1 MFPQNVLQSLC
12 SPAPILLTFHRCVCK
27 SLYSHKGSQ
36 SLNVYS
42 LYSQKDFPVP
52 MFSKDVPLS
61 LHSPSLNPTVMTPLF
76 HRSVFHSLC
85 SPIMFPISYFPQR
98 YPAVPMLLSPF
109 PCVPQKI
116 IGTGTKL
123 GNIRTDYRDWGT
135 SGIFWEHRDWKHCSV
150 GGHWC
155 WGTKGLREYRD
166 WGA

>member
-1 MFPQNVLQSLC
+1 
-12 SPAPILLTFHRCVCK
+12 
-27 SLYSHKGSQ
+27 
-36 SLNVYS
+36 
-42 LYSQKDFPVP
+42 

-109 PCVPQKI
+109 PGVPQKI

-166 WGA
+166 WGAEGLGNILDNFTRGSYSLCEDLGVWDKSRKLFLFVLDMIQTNRIEWTTNI